1 MRVGLSQKPYELLKY
16 IKQKIKSKESI
27 IIFSNNNATCDW
39 ISMFLHECGINNVHL
54 NGNMPLIFRQ
64 GKYKEFQSGRI
75 NILSTTNIGSRGLDT
90 FMARHVLNY
99 EFPLDTS
106 DYIHR

>member
-1 MRVGLSQKPYELLKY
+1 MRLGPSEKPYELLKY
-16 IKQKIKSKESI
+16 IKPKIKSKEPI
-27 IIFSNNNATCDW
+27 IIFSNKNATCDW

-54 NGNMPLIFRQ
+54 NGNMPLIVRQ
-64 GKYKEFQSGRI
+64 GKYKEFQTGKV

-90 FMARHVLNY
+90 FMVRHILNY